1 MQDTSN
7 SNPESDVGKATP
19 PPSRIPRN
27 SVGGGDDDDEKEN
40 GGWPENAPG
49 YILEDPIADL
59 LYAEIDY
66 AANVLG
72 NLWLERQNYAVI
84 QGQSGIGKS
93 MLAIQAGVEAA
104 SGHDVFGLRVDR
116 PLKVLVLQ
124 DEDSRNDRI
133 RQAQCI
139 KRIAATRAEELLV
152 KRNLKIMSP
161 RKRAHQ
167 GQALFE
173 FLTGV
178 FENFSFDLLILN
190 PAFAFVDGSVNDS
203 ASVGDF
209 LRSHLH
215 EFLRAKNAAAIVIHH
230 VPKPPK
236 SGKGRAS
243 DTTMY
248 AGHGS
253 AEWANAPRASMTV
266 NRTLVPWVFAF
277 DIGKRGSYSGWDV
290 DAEGYYI
297 RYFTHTREGDMF
309 WAPASERDIAAARM
323 GVSRDDFAS
332 IFSGDVP
339 LTFDNIQARFSHF
352 GYNYTDDQL
361 SELLAKFVEEG
372 RLIEVEEGGETVWRP
387 VKKAKGT
394 TQEARRE
401 AAYATRI
408 EEVYLAIKEAGTTGI
423 NVNGLRKRGFAFGN
437 SVLDEC
443 LKRLTEAGRI
453 AKRIDGRYVVAVPAL
468 QNNTHTHVYL

>member
-1 MQDTSN
+1 
-7 SNPESDVGKATP
+7 
-19 PPSRIPRN
+19 
-27 SVGGGDDDDEKEN
+27 
-40 GGWPENAPG
+40 
-49 YILEDPIADL
+49 
-59 LYAEIDY
+59 
-66 AANVLG
+66 
-72 NLWLERQNYAVI
+72 
-84 QGQSGIGKS
+84 
-93 MLAIQAGVEAA
+93 
-104 SGHDVFGLRVDR
+104 
-116 PLKVLVLQ
+116 
-124 DEDSRNDRI
+124 
-133 RQAQCI
+133 
-139 KRIAATRAEELLV
+139 
-152 KRNLKIMSP
+152 
-161 RKRAHQ
+161 
-167 GQALFE
+167 
-173 FLTGV
+173 
-178 FENFSFDLLILN
+178 
-190 PAFAFVDGSVNDS
+190 
-203 ASVGDF
+203 
-209 LRSHLH
+209 
-215 EFLRAKNAAAIVIHH
+215 
-230 VPKPPK
+230 
-236 SGKGRAS
+236 
-243 DTTMY
+243 
-248 AGHGS
+248 
-253 AEWANAPRASMTV
+253 
-266 NRTLVPWVFAF
+266 
-277 DIGKRGSYSGWDV
+277 
-290 DAEGYYI
+290 
-297 RYFTHTREGDMF
+297 MF

-332 IFSGDVP
+332 IFWGDVP